1 MKRERDHGLARQFVR
16 MILFAG
22 LESALL
28 LMASQVVLSHSLRY
42 WFSRTEVQQKAT
54 QKQVQE
60 LQEYVTENHIAST
73 DVKKITDWSHKQ
85 RYILLE
91 LYHDNRLIYS
101 SFAPKDGVLSFSMKD
116 GTVDEA
122 AGVPEE
128 RTKFYDWRPCY
139 TVNFADGEVEALLYY
154 NGFTTYYS
162 NGCEI
167 LLALCILWW
176 FPGFFL
182 FNSRKLVRYIV
193 QLSEEIQAME
203 GGDLEHPITIRG
215 SDELTT
221 LASCLDSMRVT
232 LRQQQEEEAQA
243 SAKVKNLITEMSHD
257 LRTPL
262 TTLLLYTEILRY
274 HKYDTPEQEADYL
287 TKIDTKARQIKQ
299 LSDNLFE
306 YALVTRD
313 TVAVLD
319 PPAHFSEIFE
329 EPLTELVETL
339 QQRNFACALELGEED
354 VLLSVN
360 SQYVRRILDNI
371 TSNLLKYADPKN
383 DVIVRFVQGNE
394 TAGLCFEN
402 RVLPI
407 PASAEST
414 KVGLPSIET
423 MMEKMHGVC
432 RVERPEGIFRMTLLF
447 QTVKE

>member
-1 MKRERDHGLARQFVR
+1 MNRKHGLARQFIR
-16 MILFAG
+16 MILLAG

-28 LMASQVVLSHSLRY
+28 LAFSQVVLSHGLRY
-42 WFSRTEVQQKAT
+42 WFSRPETQSNAT

-60 LQEYVTENHIAST
+60 LQEYVTENHLAST
-73 DVKKITDWSHKQ
+73 SVKEITDWARKQ

-91 LYHDNRLIYS
+91 LYHDRKLIYS
-101 SFAPKDGVLSFSMKD
+101 SFAPKEVQE
-116 GTVDEA
+116 TQQQT
-122 AGVPEE
+122 P
-128 RTKFYDWRPCY
+128 FYDWAPHY
-139 TVNFADGEVEALLYY
+139 ILEFTDGEAEALLYY
-154 NGFTTYYS
+154 NGFNTYYS
-162 NGCEI
+162 IGCEI
-167 LLALCILWW
+167 LLTLCILWW

-182 FNSRKLVRYIV
+182 FNSRKLVKYIV

-203 GGDLEHPITIRG
+203 GGDLEHPITIQG

-287 TKIDTKARQIKQ
+287 TKIDSKARQIKQ

-329 EPLTELVETL
+329 SPLTELVETL
-339 QQRNFACALELGEED
+339 QQRGFACALELGEED
-354 VLLSVN
+354 VVLSV
-360 SQYVRRILDNI
+360 SEQYVHRILDNI

-383 DVIVRFVQGNE
+383 DVVVRFVQEDGR
-394 TAGLCFEN
+394 AGLCFEN

-423 MMEKMHGVC
+423 MMEKMGGVC
-432 RVERPEGIFRMTLLF
+432 RIEQPEGLFKMTLLF
-447 QTVKE
+447 KVA

>member
-1 MKRERDHGLARQFVR
+1 MNRKHGLARQFIR
-16 MILFAG
+16 MILLAG
-22 LESALL
+22 LESVLL
-28 LMASQVVLSHSLRY
+28 LFFSQVVLSHSLRY
-42 WFSRTEVQQKAT
+42 WFNRPGTQTRAT

-60 LQEYVTENHIAST
+60 LQEYVTENHLAST
-73 DVKKITDWSHKQ
+73 NVKEITDWARKR

-91 LYHDNRLIYS
+91 LYHDRKLIYS
-101 SFAPKDGVLSFSMKD
+101 SFAPKEVQE
-116 GTVDEA
+116 TQQQT
-122 AGVPEE
+122 P
-128 RTKFYDWRPCY
+128 FYDWAPHY
-139 TVNFADGEVEALLYY
+139 ILEFTDGEAEALLYY
-154 NGFTTYYS
+154 NGFNTYYS
-162 NGCEI
+162 TGCEI
-167 LLALCILWW
+167 LLVLCIVWW

-182 FNSRKLVRYIV
+182 FNSRKLVRYV
-193 QLSEEIQAME
+193 VRLSEEIQAME
-203 GGDLEHPITIRG
+203 GGDLEHPITIQG

-287 TKIDTKARQIKQ
+287 TKIDSKARQIKQ

-339 QQRNFACALELGEED
+339 QQRGFACALELGEED
-354 VLLSVN
+354 VLLSV
-360 SQYVRRILDNI
+360 SGQYVHRILDNI

-383 DVIVRFVQGNE
+383 DVIVRFVREDGR
-394 TAGLCFEN
+394 AGLCFEN

-423 MMEKMHGVC
+423 MMEKMGGVC
-432 RVERPEGIFRMTLLF
+432 RIEQPEGVFRMTLLF
-447 QTVKE
+447 KVA